1 MTIEFYRGNL
11 IVSVNNE
18 DELEEVKYTL
28 DLIEKILR
36 MSIDYDVTGDYEI
49 SVSVA
54 DYDEYRTI
62 KSKIYDHCSV
72 V

>member
-1 MTIEFYRGNL
+1 MTIEYYRGNL

-28 DLIEKILR
+28 DLIEKILC
-36 MSIDYDVTGDYEI
+36 MSIDYDVTGEYEI

-54 DYDEYRTI
+54 DYDEFLTI
-62 KSKIYDHCSV
+62 RRKIYDHCSV
-72 V
+72 A

>member
-1 MTIEFYRGNL
+1 MTIEYYRGNL

-28 DLIEKILR
+28 DLIEKILC

-62 KSKIYDHCSV
+62 KSRIYDHCSV